1 MWKYT
6 VQVNGMM
13 CSMCE
18 RHINNAVRKA
28 LPVKQ
33 VNSSQRKK
41 ETTIVTEA
49 ELDEEA
55 LRAAISAAGY
65 EVWEIRKESWKKG
78 LFSR

>member
-18 RHINNAVRKA
+18 SHINNAVRKA

-41 ETTIVTEA
+41 GDHYRHGGGVG
-49 ELDEEA
+49 
-55 LRAAISAAGY
+55 RGSSARGHF
-65 EVWEIRKESWKKG
+65 RRR
-78 LFSR
+78 L

>member
-18 RHINNAVRKA
+18 SHINNAVRKA

-65 EVWEIRKESWKKG
+65 EVWEIRKKSWKKG

>member
-18 RHINNAVRKA
+18 SHINNAVRTA